1 MNILLSAATPF
12 EILPFLEYYRHAH
25 TKLPGGHSID
35 VLLTGVGLT
44 ATTYAL
50 TRQVRLK
57 RPVLIIQAGMGGC
70 SDRQIPLGT
79 LFAIKQDRI
88 ADQGVT
94 ESKKFRSLVD
104 LGLMKKDQFPFKN
117 GWLVNNSLALKKIR
131 LKKVR
136 AISVNE
142 ITTLRERIGVYT
154 EKFDPM
160 IESMEGA
167 ALHYV
172 GLMEKIP
179 FIQLRAVSNY
189 IGERNKKKWMMKEA
203 ILNLNNELIR
213 LLNKL

>member
-1 MNILLSAATPF
+1 MNILLTAATPS

-57 RPVLIIQAGMGGC
+57 RPVLIIQAGIGGC
-70 SDRQIPLGT
+70 FDRQVPLGT

-88 ADQGVT
+88 ADQGVM
-94 ESKKFRSLVD
+94 ESKEFRSLAD
-104 LGLMKKDQFPFKN
+104 LGLIKDQFPFTN

-136 AISVNE
+136 AITVNE
-142 ITTLRERIGVYT
+142 ITTSRERIGV
-154 EKFDPM
+154 
-160 IESMEGA
+160 
-167 ALHYV
+167 
-172 GLMEKIP
+172 
-179 FIQLRAVSNY
+179 IQ
-189 IGERNKKKWMMKEA
+189 K
-203 ILNLNNELIR
+203 NLFP
-213 LLNKL
+213 